1 MDTIIEEQVTQA
13 LEVLRRGGI
22 ILYPTDT
29 VWGIGCDATSAEA
42 VEKIYRLKRSAD
54 KKSMLVLLDHPDKVS
69 LYIQK
74 VPDVAWQLFE
84 VADKPLT
91 LILPEARGVAENLV
105 PETGTLGIRIPEHEF
120 CRKLI
125 RRLNRP
131 LVSTSAN
138 LSGQPAP
145 ARFEDIVPE
154 IREGVD
160 FVADPSCEGKPTG
173 KASSIVRVGVDGE
186 VEIIR
191 A

>member
-1 MDTIIEEQVTQA
+1 MDTIIEEQVAQA
-13 LEVLRRGGI
+13 LEVLKRGGI

-29 VWGIGCDATSAEA
+29 VWGIGCDATRAEA
-42 VEKIYRLKRSAD
+42 VEKIYRLKRSTD

-105 PETGTLGIRIPEHEF
+105 PETGMLGIRIPEHEF

-145 ARFEDIVPE
+145 ARFEDIAPE

-160 FVADPSCEGKPTG
+160 FGVDPSCEGKPTG
-173 KASSIVRVGVDGE
+173 KASSIVRVGVNGE
-186 VEIIR
+186 VEVIR